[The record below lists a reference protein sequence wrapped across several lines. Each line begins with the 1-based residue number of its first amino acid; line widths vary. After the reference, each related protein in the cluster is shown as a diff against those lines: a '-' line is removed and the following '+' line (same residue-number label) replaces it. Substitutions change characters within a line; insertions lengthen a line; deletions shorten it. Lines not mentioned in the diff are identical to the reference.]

1 MPKTKA
7 EVAKMVR
14 VNKTKQYSK
23 LSTEQQQAK
32 YKSIMES
39 PRKDTAVAKIEL
51 SVLRKLFLASKK
63 SAKKTAAPAPKK
75 PKPQVRSKMY
85 AVSTTKSPD
94 NPTFNVKNT
103 KTAQVKGKAP
113 AKPAP
118 KPAPKKTPAP
128 TIDSLQEVMAVMTD
142 VAKDKGESSQNIINR
157 RVAFTPFQ
165 KIIQDPKYPKRW
177 GINKYR
183 DGFFNALSKQGRR
196 VQKKGFDYD
205 TIRGVAL
212 RFKERDIDSW
222 KTLAMDFRKAMDE
235 ELGDSLTGKQKELAS
250 ATSSIKERYKVG
262 DWIYTKYFT
271 GNYPRKLSKVVGG
284 QIVSFTDKGIEIKP
298 VKNIEV
304 GEYFGGKFNE
314 QGNYDGGGGT
324 NARIKGGEIKFKPK
338 TQVLPYSRG
347 YLSYGEW
354 TGKGDSQFSG

>member
-128 TIDSLQEVMAVMTD
+128 TIDS
-142 VAKDKGESSQNIINR
+142 QNMINR

-235 ELGDSLTGKQKELAS
+235 ELGDSLTGKQQELAS
-250 ATSSIKERYKVG
+250 ATSSIKERFKVG
-262 DWIYTKYFT
+262 
-271 GNYPRKLSKVVGG
+271 GG